1 MLFLMGEIGFFSTG
15 LYGSHLTASDQIY
28 GGRFDLGLFRPGSF
42 RLESFRPLV
51 VSDNFGES
59 FRPDFFKP

>member
-28 GGRFDLGLFRPGSF
+28 GGPISRDCIAYVALHMSGTFCKKPWDSD
-42 RLESFRPLV
+42 RLIHESRT
-51 VSDNFGES
+51 S
-59 FRPDFFKP
+59 